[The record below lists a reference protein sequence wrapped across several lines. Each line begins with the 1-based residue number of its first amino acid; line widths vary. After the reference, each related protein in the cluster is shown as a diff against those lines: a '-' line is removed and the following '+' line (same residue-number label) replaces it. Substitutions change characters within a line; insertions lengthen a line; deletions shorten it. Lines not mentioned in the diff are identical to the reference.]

1 MARRFVSRIGA
12 HTSTAG
18 GVYKAAEE
26 AVELGCNCLQ
36 IFTRSPRMW
45 RASVPAAADVARLS
59 ELRAEHDLSPLVVH
73 GNYLTNLASADREI
87 RKNSIR
93 SFRLEIENAR
103 AVEAD
108 YLVIHPGSAKEQTVA
123 KAIEGLAKALV
134 KSQKGF
140 DWGSLTL
147 LLENTAGG
155 GATIG
160 RSFDELATL
169 RAAIEQRADIP
180 IGYCLDTAHCF
191 EAGYDVS
198 TATGLRAMVREME
211 RHIGAENVPVIH
223 ANDSKTRLASNRDR
237 HESIGEGFIGAPAF
251 ERILRHPK
259 LRRKAF
265 ILETPLGEDGTHQ
278 ANVDRLREL
287 APGRKNQRSRP
298 PSRPS
303 RMR

>member
-1 MARRFVSRIGA
+1 MARRLVSRIGA

-45 RASVPAAADVARLS
+45 RASVPSARDVARLTD
-59 ELRAEHDLSPLVVH
+59 LRAEHDLNPLVVH
-73 GNYLTNLASADREI
+73 GNYLTNLASNDREI

-103 AVEAD
+103 AVGAD
-108 YLVIHPGSAKEQTVA
+108 YLVIHPGSAKGQTVGD
-123 KAIEGLAKALV
+123 AIEGLADALV

-140 DWGSLTL
+140 DWGTLTL

-160 RSFDELATL
+160 RSFEELATL
-169 RAAIEQRADIP
+169 RAAIKQRADVP
-180 IGYCLDTAHCF
+180 IGFCLDTAHCF

-198 TATGLRAMVREME
+198 TAAGLRAMVREMDL
-211 RHIGAENVPVIH
+211 HIGVENVPVIH
-223 ANDSKTRLASNRDR
+223 ANDSKTPLGSNRDR
-237 HESIGEGFIGAPAF
+237 HESIGEGFIGAEAF

-259 LRRKAF
+259 LRRMAF
-265 ILETPLGEDGTHQ
+265 ILETPMGEDGTHQ
-278 ANVDRLREL
+278 ANVDRLRGL
-287 APGRKNQRSRP
+287 APGAKN
-298 PSRPS
+298 
-303 RMR
+303 

>member
-1 MARRFVSRIGA
+1 MARRLVSRIGA

-73 GNYLTNLASADREI
+73 GNYLTNLASADRDI

-108 YLVIHPGSAKEQTVA
+108 YLVIHPGSAKEQTVD

-160 RSFDELATL
+160 RSFEELATL
-169 RAAIEQRADIP
+169 RAAIEQRADVP

-191 EAGYDVS
+191 EAGYNVS

-211 RHIGAENVPVIH
+211 LHIGAENVPVIH
-223 ANDSKTRLASNRDR
+223 ANDSKTPLASNRDR
-237 HESIGEGFIGAPAF
+237 HESIGEGFIGAQAF

-265 ILETPLGEDGTHQ
+265 ILETPLGKDGTHQ

-287 APGRKNQRSRP
+287 APGRKN
-298 PSRPS
+298 
-303 RMR
+303 